1 MKVVIAP
8 DSFKESLSAELVA
21 EAIALGVR
29 DSAPD
34 AEIVCV
40 PMADG
45 GEGTVDAVL
54 AATRG
59 ERRFSRVRGPLGAE
73 VQATWGWLSESR
85 TAVIE
90 MAAASGIHLVAP
102 AARDV
107 TRASTFGTG
116 QLVLQALNAGA
127 QRIIM
132 GFGGS
137 ATNDGGTGMLRALG
151 AKFLDSVGD
160 ELEEGGLALNALR
173 RIDLSSLDERL
184 HKVRIDVACD
194 VDNPLTGPK
203 GASHVF
209 GPQKGASPDQVLAL
223 DESLAAYAD
232 IVAEQLQEDV
242 RDFPGAGAAGGIGF
256 AAKAFLQ
263 AEFRPG
269 VQLIADLSGLS
280 LAVQGADL
288 VITGEG
294 KLDEQ
299 TLYGKTPAGVAAI
312 AAAAGVPTVAIA
324 GTLGAGYQRLRNIG
338 IVAAFSITSGP
349 MNLESACA
357 DAAML
362 LRHRAADVVQL
373 WKVARVGVS

>member
-73 VQATWGWLSESR
+73 VQAAWGWLSESR

-151 AKFLDSVGD
+151 AKFLDSAGD
-160 ELEEGGLALNALR
+160 ELKEGGLALNALR

-184 HKVRIDVACD
+184 RISRSSGH
-194 VDNPLTGPK
+194 PFHEHLTTDSTVIRPPIPR
-203 GASHVF
+203 AS
-209 GPQKGASPDQVLAL
+209 
-223 DESLAAYAD
+223 
-232 IVAEQLQEDV
+232 
-242 RDFPGAGAAGGIGF
+242 
-256 AAKAFLQ
+256 
-263 AEFRPG
+263 
-269 VQLIADLSGLS
+269 
-280 LAVQGADL
+280 
-288 VITGEG
+288 
-294 KLDEQ
+294 
-299 TLYGKTPAGVAAI
+299 
-312 AAAAGVPTVAIA
+312 
-324 GTLGAGYQRLRNIG
+324 
-338 IVAAFSITSGP
+338 
-349 MNLESACA
+349 
-357 DAAML
+357 
-362 LRHRAADVVQL
+362 
-373 WKVARVGVS
+373 